1 MLSFL
6 ACQLL
11 FIGVKWLKEEFAMKK
26 RLPIDPS
33 IFEFFI
39 LIFLAMAS
47 LLYLNGCAITPKA
60 IQFAKEKASP
70 HYKYWN
76 IKSVQSAVEQENGD
90 ISFCVELNNGGENNR
105 PKLNTITI
113 TPSAL
118 SGRNNLHERLGLD
131 SGEYPLSN
139 TLYYWYPIERVE
151 YGCDKITQE
160 NLSTK
165 SILPIEKLI
174 VDSQDQLNDLLNSY
188 NNNQIKPN
196 KILEVRYVSKDIS
209 IIYWFARI
217 DQQAI
222 LPINIAGVYE
232 DKSTNLYYLT
242 VPAAF
247 IGDVIIVVAVT
258 AVVIAGI
265 ALGVYLQLQ

>member
-33 IFEFFI
+33 ILEFFI

-60 IQFAKEKASP
+60 IQFAQEKASP

-76 IKSVQSAVEQENGD
+76 IKSVQSAVEQDNGD
-90 ISFCVELNNGGENNR
+90 ISFCVELNNG
-105 PKLNTITI
+105 ITI

-118 SGRNNLHERLGLD
+118 SGRNDLHERLGLD

-151 YGCDKITQE
+151 SGCDKITQG

-188 NNNQIKPN
+188 NNSRIKPN

-217 DQQAI
+217 DHQTF